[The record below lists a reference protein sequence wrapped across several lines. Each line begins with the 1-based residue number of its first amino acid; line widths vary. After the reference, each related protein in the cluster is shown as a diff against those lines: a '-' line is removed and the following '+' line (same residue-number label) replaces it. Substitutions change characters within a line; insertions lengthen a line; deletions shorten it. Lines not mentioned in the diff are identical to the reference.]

1 MVDTFQINLEYY
13 PTFCFYRD
21 SVSQSNER
29 QVYIDHNNTNLAF
42 PTMLHPVIKDIY
54 TRYNFYCP
62 ISKLFGRPKP
72 GATPIVSESNINFS
86 RMEGLTTVD
95 NSILQKAYQTKQLA
109 CVKVAED
116 RAHYIITKWSGK
128 SGEAG
133 VFPKQLILFLQV

>member
-72 GATPIVSESNINFS
+72 GATPIVSESNINFN
-86 RMEGLTTVD
+86 RMEGLTIVD
-95 NSILQKAYQTKQLA
+95 NSIL
-109 CVKVAED
+109 
-116 RAHYIITKWSGK
+116 
-128 SGEAG
+128 
-133 VFPKQLILFLQV
+133 